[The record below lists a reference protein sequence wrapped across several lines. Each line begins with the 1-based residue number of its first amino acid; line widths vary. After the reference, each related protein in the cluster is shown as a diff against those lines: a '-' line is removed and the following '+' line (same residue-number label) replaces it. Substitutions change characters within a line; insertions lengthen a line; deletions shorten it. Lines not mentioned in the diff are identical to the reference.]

1 MYDRILVALDDS
13 ASAQMALG
21 EAVRLAKESRGV
33 VYGVSVVD
41 RGRWPGEVSARFEFE
56 PEPSAA
62 SNAATHIFDEATALF
77 RDSGVSGKT
86 RAIDAYGESV
96 PEVIARAAE
105 ECDADIIVM
114 GTHGRR
120 GASRFM
126 LGSVA
131 ESLVRASQR
140 PVLLVR
146 HHGHGSGAQT
156 ASQA

>member
-21 EAVRLAKESRGV
+21 EAVRLAKLSRGV
-33 VYGVSVVD
+33 VYALSVVD
-41 RGRWPGEVSARFEFE
+41 RGRWPAEATARYDFE

-62 SNAATHIFDEATALF
+62 SNAATRIFDEANALF
-77 RDSGVSGKT
+77 RESGVSGKT
-86 RAIDAYGESV
+86 RAIDAYGETV
-96 PEVIARAAE
+96 PEVLARAAE

-120 GASRFM
+120 GAQRFF

-131 ESLVRASQR
+131 ESLVRSSQR

-146 HHGHGSGAQT
+146 HDGSGGAQ
-156 ASQA
+156 AKA

>member
-1 MYDRILVALDDS
+1 MFDRILVALDDS

-21 EAVRLAKESRGV
+21 EAIKLAKLSSGV
-33 VYGVSVVD
+33 VYALSVVD
-41 RGRWPGEVSARFEFE
+41 RGRWPAEASARFDFE

-62 SNAATHIFDEATALF
+62 ASVATRIFDEAEALF
-77 RDSGVSGKT
+77 RESGVSGKV

-96 PEVIARAAE
+96 SEVLARAAE

-120 GASRFM
+120 GAQRFL

-131 ESLVRASQR
+131 ESLVRSTDR
-140 PVLLVR
+140 PVLLLR
-146 HHGHGSGAQT
+146 HDGSDAH
-156 ASQA
+156 AKA

>member
-21 EAVRLAKESRGV
+21 EAIRLAKLSSGV
-33 VYGVSVVD
+33 VYALSVVD
-41 RGRWPGEVSARFEFE
+41 RGRWPAEANARFDFE

-62 SNAATHIFDEATALF
+62 ASAATRIFEEANALF
-77 RDSGVSGKT
+77 KESGVSGNV

-96 PEVIARAAE
+96 SEVLARAAE

-120 GASRFM
+120 GAQRFL

-131 ESLVRASQR
+131 ESLVRSTER
-140 PVLLVR
+140 PVLLLR
-146 HHGHGSGAQT
+146 HDGSGGHAQ
-156 ASQA
+156 A